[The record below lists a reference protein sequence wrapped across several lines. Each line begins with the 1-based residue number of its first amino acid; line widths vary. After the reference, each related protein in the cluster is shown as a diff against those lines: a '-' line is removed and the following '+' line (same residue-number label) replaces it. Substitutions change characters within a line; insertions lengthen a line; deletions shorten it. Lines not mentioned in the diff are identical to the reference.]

1 MGIAPFLFPKV
12 KTSLKGKD
20 ERYVMKYIITLIGT
34 LFAFVITAEEMET
47 IASLTKKISQAEIE
61 KRKMDRENPC
71 VVYAEE
77 DNPSMNVKKTMDR
90 RNGKYSKGVTVINRT
105 FFCPLHKSNEK
116 CETPSWGAPP
126 RWCRKG
132 QFAFSQWNTM
142 RQKLENTNEY
152 DEKIEAQKTK
162 IAELKEKLEVLK
174 EAEKQKKEK
183 EKRKKQSDKAK

>member
-1 MGIAPFLFPKV
+1 M
-12 KTSLKGKD
+12 
-20 ERYVMKYIITLIGT
+20 
-34 LFAFVITAEEMET
+34 ITAEEMET

-61 KRKMDRENPC
+61 KRKMDKENPC

-77 DNPSMNVKKTMDR
+77 DHPSMNVKKTMDR

-105 FFCPLHKSNEK
+105 FFCPLHKTNEK
-116 CETPSWGAPP
+116 CETPWGAPP
-126 RWCRKG
+126 RWCKKG

-142 RQKLENTNEY
+142 RQKLEKTNEY